1 MKLTREE
8 LICKLNELANYTPE
22 YQNWFLL
29 AAEEIADLVDEL
41 ELAEGANEGAKEE
54 LELAER
60 VMGLVWERM
69 DQARVGLGAALEGLD
84 QARVGLDAA
93 LGGLEQVQEAMDRA
107 KKKLLLES

>member
-8 LICKLNELANYTPE
+8 LIKKLNELANYTPE

-41 ELAEGANEGAKEE
+41 ELAEGAKEE
-54 LELAER
+54 LELAGR
-60 VMGLVWERM
+60 GM
-69 DQARVGLGAALEGLD
+69 DLAWEGLD

-93 LGGLEQVQEAMDRA
+93 WAGQDQARVGLGVALEGLEQVQEAMDRA